1 MRPPS
6 FHYPEEGSLAKC
18 RGGLGF
24 LCLAGSVGRGKEA
37 GIKRVSVI
45 MILPCSLTVVQHP
58 SSFYPM
64 GSILMK
70 ALVCARP
77 EVHWGVGGCS
87 EPCSGALPN
96 TPGSW

>member
-37 GIKRVSVI
+37 GIKTVSVI
-45 MILPCSLTVVQHP
+45 MILPCSLTAAQHP

-64 GSILMK
+64 GSILN
-70 ALVCARP
+70 P
-77 EVHWGVGGCS
+77 HEGTG
-87 EPCSGALPN
+87 PCQTRGAL
-96 TPGSW
+96 GCRWLQ